1 MGGRCLRASDSP
13 DAKRGPFLPVMIM
26 SSTSA
31 AGSGGSGEVGEELVP
46 DALASRC
53 DAVRRA
59 VAVVCADIAQRCE
72 DVAGAVAG
80 LADGL
85 LGEKLGHVGL
95 SRQGAEPEQ
104 DRTHER
110 GERGQEHRASLR
122 FPGCLP
128 RRPPACRRA

>member
-1 MGGRCLRASDSP
+1 VRCLRTSDSP
-13 DAKRGPFLPVMIM
+13 DGTDGPFLPVMIM

-31 AGSGGSGEVGEELVP
+31 AGSGGSGKVGEELVS

-59 VAVVCADIAQRCE
+59 LAVVCADIAQCCE
-72 DVAGAVAG
+72 NLPGAVAR

-85 LGEKLGHVGL
+85 LVKELGHVGL
-95 SRQGAEPEQ
+95 SRRAVEPEQ

-110 GERGQEHRASLR
+110 GERGEKHRAAFGSR
-122 FPGCLP
+122 S
-128 RRPPACRRA
+128 R

>member
-1 MGGRCLRASDSP
+1 MGVRCLRTSDSP
-13 DAKRGPFLPVMIM
+13 DAEDGPFLPIMIM

-31 AGSGGSGEVGEELVP
+31 AGLDGGGEVGEELVS

-59 VAVVCADIAQRCE
+59 VAVVCADVAQCIE
-72 DVAGAVAG
+72 DVTGTLLR

-85 LGEKLGHVGL
+85 FGEELADVGL
-95 SRQGAEPEQ
+95 SRQGVEPEQ

-110 GERGQEHRASLR
+110 GERREEHRAA
-122 FPGCLP
+122 FE
-128 RRPPACRRA
+128 RRSR